1 MRTNSKVLTFGTAGL
16 MALAVAGCGGGS
28 HHGESHDSTAGGST
42 AEPARTVD
50 VTMKDIAYEPTALTL
65 KPGETVKFV
74 FHNQGQI
81 RHDAFL
87 GDEMAQEAH
96 EKEMQGEGGG
106 MSGHGDENGIK
117 VDPGKT
123 GELTHTFKA
132 GEALLIGCHEAGH
145 YAAGMKVALTVG

>member
-1 MRTNSKVLTFGTAGL
+1 MRTIPTVLGFGAAGL
-16 MALAVAGCGGGS
+16 LALAAAGCGGGS
-28 HHGESHDSTAGGST
+28 HDHGMSHGS
-42 AEPARTVD
+42 AADASRTVD
-50 VTMKDIAYEPTALTL
+50 VTMKDIAYEPTAMTV

-74 FHNQGQI
+74 FHNAGQI

-87 GDEMAQEAH
+87 GDEMAQEEH
-96 EKEMQGEGGG
+96 EKEMRGEGGG
-106 MSGHGDENGIK
+106 MSHHGDEVK
-117 VDPGKT
+117 VDPGQT